1 MNIVLSILQV
11 LGWSL
16 LAIVLLV
23 VLLLLI
29 LLFCPLRYLVEGDWQ
44 EEKWAKFKAHWLFHL
59 LRAKISYG
67 DDLIYGEVSI
77 LWKKITFSHT
87 IFDVLGSLWQNKLF
101 VIMKALHNYNCL
113 QNLRMKTA
121 FNGGKK
127 DVK

>member
-59 LRAKISYG
+59 LLKLVSYNILF
-67 DDLIYGEVSI
+67 LI
-77 LWKKITFSHT
+77 F
-87 IFDVLGSLWQNKLF
+87 F
-101 VIMKALHNYNCL
+101 CL
-113 QNLRMKTA
+113 SSC
-121 FNGGKK
+121 F
-127 DVK
+127 